1 MYYTYGIVEDTM
13 DHKILCM
20 GLNRTKDDYIR
31 LYLTLQMYIKL
42 FSHLF
47 EYVPHWPILTMPDC
61 SKLYFTTFK
70 NYNGLYT
77 NIL

>member
-1 MYYTYGIVEDTM
+1 MYDIVEDTM
-13 DHKILCM
+13 DHKIICM

-47 EYVPHWPILTMPDC
+47 EHVPHWPIDYARL
-61 SKLYFTTFK
+61 
-70 NYNGLYT
+70 
-77 NIL
+77 